1 MLKALNLRTR
11 RQRGALTLALLA
23 ALSLLLVLG
32 LGGCSKKQQQ
42 ADISGAPSEMAS
54 DEPIKVADNDVPVEQ
69 PAAQAMDEIR
79 GDMGLKPV
87 FFDFDKHELTAPAR
101 ETLNANGRILKE
113 NKAMRVTIEGHCDE
127 RGTTQYNLA
136 LGEKRARA
144 AMNYLAS
151 LGVESARM
159 DIVSYGK
166 ERPFVMGH
174 DESAWSQNRRA
185 HFVPRAAK

>member
-1 MLKALNLRTR
+1 MNGWFARRPR
-11 RQRGALTLALLA
+11 RQGALPLTILA
-23 ALSLLLVLG
+23 ALGLLLVLG

-42 ADISGAPSEMAS
+42 ADISSMPSDAAS
-54 DEPIKVADNDVPVEQ
+54 EETIKVADNDIPVAQ
-69 PAAQAMDEIR
+69 PGTEASDVIT

-87 FFDFDKHELTAPAR
+87 FFDFDKHELTAQAR

-113 NKAMRVTIEGHCDE
+113 KKTLRVTIEGHCDE

-151 LGVESARM
+151 LGIESGRM
-159 DIVSYGK
+159 EIVSYGK
-166 ERPFVMGH
+166 ERPFMMGH
-174 DESAWSQNRRA
+174 DEASWGQNRRA
-185 HFVPRAAK
+185 HFVPRSGQ

>member
-1 MLKALNLRTR
+1 MNGWIAR
-11 RQRGALTLALLA
+11 RQRRQGALTLAVLA

-42 ADISGAPSEMAS
+42 ADISSMPSDAAS
-54 DEPIKVADNDVPVEQ
+54 EEPIKVADNDIPVAQ
-69 PAAQAMDEIR
+69 PVAEPSDVIS

-87 FFDFDKHELTAPAR
+87 YFDFDKHELTSQGR

-113 NKAMRVTIEGHCDE
+113 NTAIRLTIEGHCDE

-151 LGVESARM
+151 LGIESGRM
-159 DIVSYGK
+159 EIVSYGK
-166 ERPFVMGH
+166 ERPFMMGH
-174 DESAWSQNRRA
+174 DEASWAQNRRA
-185 HFVPRAAK
+185 HFVPRSAK